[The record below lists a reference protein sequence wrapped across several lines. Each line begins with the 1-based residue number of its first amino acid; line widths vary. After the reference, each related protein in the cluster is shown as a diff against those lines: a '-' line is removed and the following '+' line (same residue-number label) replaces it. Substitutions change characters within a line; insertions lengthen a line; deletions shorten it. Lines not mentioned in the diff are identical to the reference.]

1 MAKLTVKAIE
11 AARPR
16 AKPYKLTADTG
27 LLIRV
32 ATDGEKRWIV
42 KYVVD
47 GKQREARLPKPYGTH
62 TSVPGKSKDDPP
74 METGFLS
81 LADACAENARIQSLA
96 RSGIDF
102 QVQAADAARERVE
115 AKQKADR
122 KAAAEKAA
130 LTPFN
135 AMFEAW
141 LADGVRRK
149 DGNAELRRSFDKDVI
164 PAIGD
169 KPVRHISE
177 HDLRALLRAIVE
189 RKRNRMAVRV
199 YRDLV
204 QLFAWA
210 EKRQP
215 YRGML
220 IEQNPV
226 ALLEI
231 EKIVAPTY
239 SLDDTRKRRLS
250 PAELRELRDI
260 LDSMAADRAGRDNK
274 RVGTHG
280 LAPASRSALWLC
292 LSTMCRIGELLQAR
306 WEHVD
311 LDAGVWR
318 IPVENTK
325 QTHAVQDDHIVFLS
339 PFARRQ
345 FESLRRIQT
354 QDSKWC
360 FPARNTT
367 VGDRH
372 IDLKTVSK
380 QVGDRQTM
388 FKERSKPLKNRTNDN
403 TLVLSKGTAGEW
415 TPHDLRRTGATM
427 MQRAGVNPD
436 VVDRCL
442 NHVLP
447 GGSKARPSYLQ
458 HDYAP
463 EKVAAWRVLGREI
476 EAALRKPA

>member
-1 MAKLTVKAIE
+1 VATITIKALE
-11 AARPR
+11 AATKPR
-16 AKPYKLTADTG
+16 SEEWKFTVEKNLYV
-27 LLIRV
+27 RV
-32 ATDGEKRWIV
+32 APDGVRTWLV
-42 KYVVD
+42 RYVID
-47 GKQREARLPKPYGTH
+47 SKQKQARLPKPYGTG
-62 TSVPGKSKDDPP
+62 PGC
-74 METGFLS
+74 MT
-81 LADACAENARIQSLA
+81 LADAVSENQRIQSLA
-96 RSGIDF
+96 RAGVDF
-102 QVQAADAARERVE
+102 QQQAIDEIEKARAEADQRR
-115 AKQKADR
+115 
-122 KAAAEKAA
+122 AAAEKERAS
-130 LTPFN
+130 LLPFN
-135 AMFEAW
+135 TMFEEW
-141 LADGVRRK
+141 MRDGVRRK
-149 DGNAELRRSFDKDVI
+149 DSNAELRRSFDKDVL

-169 KPVRHISE
+169 KPVKHITE
-177 HDLRALLRAIVE
+177 HDLRALLRTIVE

-204 QLFAWA
+204 QLFGWA

-215 YRGML
+215 WRALL
-220 IEQNPV
+220 IEQNPA

-250 PAELRELRDI
+250 PSELRELRDI
-260 LDSMAADRAGRDNK
+260 LDGMTADRAGRENK
-274 RVGTHG
+274 RVGAHG
-280 LAPASRSALWLC
+280 LTAASQAALWLC

-306 WEHVD
+306 WEDVD
-311 LDAGVWR
+311 LTAGVWR
-318 IPVENTK
+318 VPVENTK
-325 QTHAVQDDHIVFLS
+325 QTNATQEDHIVFLS
-339 PFARRQ
+339 PFAVRQ
-345 FESLRRIQT
+345 FESLRRIRT

-388 FKERSKPLKNRTNDN
+388 FKERSKPLKNRASDN
-403 TLVLSKGTAGEW
+403 TLVLSEGEAGEW

-427 MQRAGVNPD
+427 MQKAGVNPD

-463 EKVAAWRVLGREI
+463 EKRAAWEVLGRQIEEI
-476 EAALRKPA
+476 LAAAK